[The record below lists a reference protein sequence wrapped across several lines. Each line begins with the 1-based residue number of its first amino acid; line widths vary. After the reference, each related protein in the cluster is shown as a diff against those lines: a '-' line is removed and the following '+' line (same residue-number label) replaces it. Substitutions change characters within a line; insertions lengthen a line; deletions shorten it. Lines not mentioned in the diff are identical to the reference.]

1 MDVLKK
7 LNNKAESESKPY
19 NGLPKLAIGNHK
31 IVHLRESHGKFGRS
45 VIVELQTEIIFLP
58 SYISGKLNETDID
71 KLNDLNKKDQLF
83 LFFGGKQKNKKYW
96 ILKIVSEPQKFDD
109 DSDDD
114 DSDDGDSDDGDD
126 DDDGSEESQDPN
138 RKIHRSFIMS
148 EAKEKRNK
156 KKKNK
161 VSSSSSSSDEEV
173 NEEPIKK
180 KKKQNNVVSSDEEP
194 IKKKKNK
201 K

>member
-1 MDVLKK
+1 MLKK

-96 ILKIVSEPQKFDD
+96 ILKIVSESQKFDD

-114 DSDDGDSDDGDD
+114 DSDDGDSDDGD

-201 K
+201 R